1 MASPLLVI
9 VTGLS
14 GAGNSTA
21 LKALADQG
29 MYCIDNMPCQMVD
42 QMITLWE
49 KGEIDARHG
58 LAFCMDLRDKSF
70 AKKFH
75 ELKKG
80 LQARLKVVVIFLTAN
95 DHTLVTRFS
104 ATRRRHPL
112 LGTGETISDAIK
124 LEREL
129 LAPVEEAADVVF
141 DTSDWPPHKL
151 GREIESYLAADIPE
165 RMLHVTLTS
174 FGFKH
179 GQVQPVDSLFDVRF
193 LPNPFFVDKLR
204 PKSGLDEAVRKYIL
218 SFEAAGLMADKIED
232 MLRFLIPQYHAEG
245 KHYFRVGI
253 GCTGGKHRSVCLVE
267 ELGRRFLSRPTDKT
281 VVTLLHRDIELQ

>member
-1 MASPLLVI
+1 MI

-29 MYCIDNMPCQMVD
+29 MYCIDNMPSQLVP

-49 KGEIDARHG
+49 EGSIDAPHG
-58 LAFCMDLRDKSF
+58 LAFCMDLRERSF
-70 AKKFH
+70 ARQFH
-75 ELKKG
+75 QLKRNLSSKV
-80 LQARLKVVVIFLTAN
+80 KVVVIFLTA
-95 DHTLVTRFS
+95 DEHALVTRFS
-104 ATRRRHPL
+104 ATRRKHPL
-112 LGTGETISDAIK
+112 LLVGDTIGEAIRQ
-124 LEREL
+124 EREL

-141 DTSDWPPHKL
+141 DTSNWPPHKL
-151 GREIESYLAADIPE
+151 ARAVETHLAADLPE
-165 RMLHVTLTS
+165 RVLHVTITS

-179 GQVQPVDSLFDVRF
+179 GQVQPVDTLFDVRF
-193 LPNPFFVDKLR
+193 LPNPFFIDKLR
-204 PKSGLDEAVRKYIL
+204 TKSGMEREVRDYIL
-218 SFEAAGLMADKIED
+218 QHPASVAMAKKMED

-267 ELGRRFLSRPTDKT
+267 ELGQMFLAKPVENT
-281 VVTLLHRDIELQ
+281 VVTLLHRDIELA